1 MIKVSELNKRGKEQE
16 YAEKARMAYERIE
29 QQEIRSVEEEWKVF
43 RDRVL
48 KCATEVCG
56 CRRVG
61 QRIRKGS
68 ECWNEKVRLAVL
80 QKRKIFEQW
89 LQ

>member
-1 MIKVSELNKRGKEQE
+1 MQCREVIEVSELNKRGKEQE
-16 YAEKARMAYERIE
+16 YTEKVRMACERIE

-43 RDRVL
+43 RDTVL

-61 QRIRKGS
+61 QGIRKGS
-68 ECWNEKVRLAVL
+68 ELVEC
-80 QKRKIFEQW
+80 
-89 LQ
+89 